1 MTVSSINVI
10 NVNTKLHEN
19 AVSKHI
25 KCVYVKKSS
34 MTVINVNIKVYKK
47 AISKHTCLV
56 NIFDGDKIPIVIF
69 VPELQQIIRIFR
81 YSNS

>member
-1 MTVSSINVI
+1 MKVSSINVI

-69 VPELQQIIRIFR
+69 VPEL
-81 YSNS
+81 